1 MKKKKKR
8 KNTWKKAEKKAEAL
22 YLQDFG
28 FNAQI
33 HLQLIGS
40 VVFFLRNSAAGAR
53 WRIPV
58 LLSRSYSDMA
68 IILLSKNATS
78 NTAHVVNPDLKTFTS
93 CVCHARSFLTA
104 EGRVCACGL
113 T

>member
-1 MKKKKKR
+1 MKKKKKKR
-8 KNTWKKAEKKAEAL
+8 KKTWKKAEAF

-33 HLQLIGS
+33 HLQLMGS

-53 WRIPV
+53 WRIPF

-78 NTAHVVNPDLKTFTS
+78 NTVHVVNPDLKTFTS
-93 CVCHARSFLTA
+93 CVCHARSILTA
-104 EGRVCACGL
+104 EGRVCAYGL